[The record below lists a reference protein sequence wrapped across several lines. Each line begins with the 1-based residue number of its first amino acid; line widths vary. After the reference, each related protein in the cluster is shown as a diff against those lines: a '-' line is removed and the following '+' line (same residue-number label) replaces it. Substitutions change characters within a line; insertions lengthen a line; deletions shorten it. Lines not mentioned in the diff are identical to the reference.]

1 MKLPPKP
8 AWFVAALVLCLLVAP
23 LVLSEFSITLLNY
36 IGLASLVVL
45 GLVLLTG
52 VSGLT
57 SFGQAAFVGVGAY
70 TTAVLTTSTELPGG
84 LAWLAASPWLALI
97 AGLLLTVAVAA
108 ALGLITLRLSG
119 HYLPLGT
126 IAWGISLYFLFG
138 TSETLG
144 GHTGRGGLPAI
155 SVFGITLERG
165 REIFYLIWAFVLA
178 AVLTTRNLLDSREG
192 RAIRALKGGR
202 VMAESMGV
210 NTWASR
216 MIVFVLAAMM
226 ACASGWLYA
235 HMQRFVNPTPFSLHA
250 GIEYLFMAVIGGASF
265 VWGAVLGSSVI
276 TVSNQWLRDWLP
288 QIVGQAGNYETI
300 VFGVLMIVI
309 LQRAPEGLWPA
320 LTRRLSGRSAP
331 ARFDRSSTDR
341 SSSLSQQPPVARGET
356 LLDVHQVTKRFGG
369 LVAVDRMSLT
379 VRAGEI
385 VALIGPNGAGKTT
398 MFNVISGVLDATS
411 GAVSFRGRDVTRSES
426 RDIAKLG
433 LSRTFQHVRLLP
445 QMSVL
450 DNVAIGAHRR
460 EHPGLLVG
468 VITGAWRLDRRGE
481 GSLLSESARQLERVG
496 LGEHINDEAGS
507 LPLGKQRTLEIARA
521 LASDPKLLLLDEPA
535 AGLRYLEKRSLAE
548 LLRKLREE
556 GLGVLLVEHDMD
568 FVMTLADRVYV
579 MDFGQKIAEGTPADV
594 QRDPRVIEAYLG
606 GVDEKDAA

>member
-1 MKLPPKP
+1 MSNRIKS
-8 AWFVAALVLCLLVAP
+8 AWLVAAMVLALLAAP

-57 SFGQAAFVGVGAY
+57 SFGQAAFVGLGAY
-70 TTAVLTTSTELPGG
+70 TTALLTTSTALPSE
-84 LAWLAASPWLALI
+84 LAWLGASPWLALF
-97 AGLLLTVAVAA
+97 AGLLLTIAVAA

-138 TSETLG
+138 TSEILG
-144 GHTGRGGLPAI
+144 GHTGRGGLPPI
-155 SVFGITLERG
+155 SFLGRTLESG
-165 REIFYLIWAFVLA
+165 REIFYLIWAFLLA
-178 AVLTTRNLLDSREG
+178 ALLTTRNLLDSREG

-216 MIVFVLAAMM
+216 MVVFVLAAMM

-250 GIEYLFMAVIGGASF
+250 GIEYLFMAVVGGASF
-265 VWGAVLGSSVI
+265 VWGAVLGSSVL

-309 LQRAPEGLWPA
+309 LQRAPDGLWPA
-320 LTRRLSGRSAP
+320 LVRAITGGVGSREAG
-331 ARFDRSSTDR
+331 SSIKR
-341 SSSLSQQPPVARGET
+341 QSSLARKASERKDVI
-356 LLDVHQVTKRFGG
+356 LLDVQGVTKRFGG
-369 LVAVDRMSLT
+369 LVAVDQMTLDA
-379 VRAGEI
+379 RAGEI
-385 VALIGPNGAGKTT
+385 VALIGPNGAGKSTV
-398 MFNVISGVLDATS
+398 FNVISGVLDATS
-411 GAVSFRGRDVTRSES
+411 GVVTFRGRDIAGVAS
-426 RDIAKLG
+426 RDIAKMG

-445 QMSVL
+445 QMSVIE
-450 DNVAIGAHRR
+450 NVAIGAHRR
-460 EHPGLLVG
+460 EYPGLVAG
-468 VITGAWRLDRRGE
+468 VIAGAWRLDRNHE
-481 GSLLSESARQLERVG
+481 SKLLAEAAQQIERVG
-496 LGEHINDEAGS
+496 LSGHAFDAAGS

-521 LASDPKLLLLDEPA
+521 LASDPALLLLDEPA

-556 GLGVLLVEHDMD
+556 GLGILLVEHDMD
-568 FVMTLADRVYV
+568 FVMGLADRVYV
-579 MDFGQKIAEGTPADV
+579 MDFGQKISAGTPIEV

-606 GVDEKDAA
+606 GVDERDAA

>member
-1 MKLPPKP
+1 MKLQAKP
-8 AWFVAALVLCLLVAP
+8 SWFAAALVLCLLIAP

-57 SFGQAAFVGVGAY
+57 SFGQAAFVGLGAY
-70 TTAVLTTSTELPGG
+70 TTAVLTTSTALPSGF
-84 LAWLAASPWLALI
+84 AWLASSPWLALI

-138 TSETLG
+138 TSELLG
-144 GHTGRGGLPAI
+144 GHTGRGGLPPI
-155 SVFGITLERG
+155 SIFGKSLESG

-178 AVLTTRNLLDSREG
+178 TVLTTRNLLDSREG

-309 LQRAPEGLWPA
+309 LQRAPDGLWPA
-320 LTRRLSGRSAP
+320 ITRRIVLRGARS
-331 ARFDRSSTDR
+331 FVETQQ
-341 SSSLSQQPPVARGET
+341 SSLSRDAIVRKNEM
-356 LLDVHQVTKRFGG
+356 LLDAQSISKRFGG
-369 LVAVDRMSLT
+369 LVAVDQMTLNA
-379 VRAGEI
+379 RAGEI
-385 VALIGPNGAGKTT
+385 VALIGPNGAGKSTV
-398 MFNVISGVLDATS
+398 FNVVSGVLDATS
-411 GAVSFRGRDVTRSES
+411 GAISFRGRSIAGVAS
-426 RDIAKLG
+426 RDIAKMG

-445 QMSVL
+445 QMSVI

-460 EHPGLLVG
+460 EYPGLVAG
-468 VITGAWRLDRRGE
+468 AVTGAWRLDRRNE
-481 GSLLSESARQLERVG
+481 SRLLAEAARQIERVG
-496 LGEHINDEAGS
+496 LSEHMLDAAGS

-521 LASDPKLLLLDEPA
+521 LASDPALLLLDEPA

-548 LLRKLREE
+548 LLRKLRDE
-556 GLGVLLVEHDMD
+556 GLGILLVEHDMD
-568 FVMTLADRVYV
+568 FVMGLADRVYV
-579 MDFGQKIAEGTPADV
+579 MDFGQKIAEGTPVDV

-606 GVDEKDAA
+606 GVDERDAA

>member
-1 MKLPPKP
+1 MKVQLK
-8 AWFVAALVLCLLVAP
+8 AGWLVGALALALAVAP

-36 IGLASLVVL
+36 IGLASLVTV

-57 SFGQAAFVGVGAY
+57 SFGQAAFVGLGAY
-70 TTAVLTTSTELPGG
+70 ATAVLTTSKGLSVELT
-84 LAWLAASPWLALI
+84 WLAGSPWLGLL
-97 AGLLLTVAVAA
+97 AGLLLTIAVAA
-108 ALGLITLRLSG
+108 ALGFITLRLSG

-138 TSETLG
+138 TSEMLG
-144 GHTGRGGLPAI
+144 GHTGLGGLPPI
-155 SVFGITLERG
+155 SVFGKPLESG
-165 REIFYLIWAFVLA
+165 REIFYLIWVFVLA
-178 AVLTTRNLLDSREG
+178 GALTTRNLLDSREG

-202 VMAESMGV
+202 VMAEAMGV

-216 MIVFVLAAMM
+216 MVVFVLAAMM

-235 HMQRFVNPTPFSLHA
+235 HLQRFVNPTPFSLHA
-250 GIEYLFMAVIGGASF
+250 GIEYLFMAVVGGANY
-265 VWGAVLGSSVI
+265 VWGALLGASVL

-288 QIVGQAGNYETI
+288 QLVGQAGNFETI
-300 VFGVLMIVI
+300 VFGLLMIVI
-309 LQRAPEGLWPA
+309 LQRAPDGLWPA
-320 LTRRLSGRSAP
+320 ITRRLSVRSAP
-331 ARFDRSSTDR
+331 PRLNRSGA
-341 SSSLSQQPPVARGET
+341 LSQGAPIARAET
-356 LLDVHQVTKRFGG
+356 LLEVKEVTKRFGG

-398 MFNVISGVLDATS
+398 MFNVISGVLAATS
-411 GAVSFRGRDVTRSES
+411 GAVSFRGDDVSKSES

-433 LSRTFQHVRLLP
+433 VSRTFQHVRLLP

-460 EHPGLLVG
+460 EYPGLLVG
-468 VITGAWRLDRRGE
+468 VITGAWRLDGRGE
-481 GSLLSESARQLERVG
+481 AALLNESARQLERVG
-496 LGEHINDEAGS
+496 LGAHVNDEAGS

-535 AGLRYLEKRSLAE
+535 AGLRYLEKRSLTE

-579 MDFGQKIAEGTPADV
+579 MDFGQKIAEGTPAEV

-606 GVDEKDAA
+606 GVDERDAA

>member
-1 MKLPPKP
+1 M
-8 AWFVAALVLCLLVAP
+8 
-23 LVLSEFSITLLNY
+23 LSAFSITLLNY
-36 IGLASLVVL
+36 IGLASLVTL

-52 VSGLT
+52 VGGLT
-57 SFGQAAFVGVGAY
+57 SFGQAAFVGIGAY
-70 TTAVLTTSTELPGG
+70 TTAVLTTSELPGSI
-84 LAWLAASPWLALI
+84 AWLGVSPWLTLI
-97 AGLLLTVAVAA
+97 AGLVLTVIVAGT
-108 ALGLITLRLSG
+108 LGAITLRLSG

-144 GHTGRGGLPAI
+144 GHTGRGGLPPISLFGFELESSRAI
-155 SVFGITLERG
+155 Y
-165 REIFYLIWAFVLA
+165 YLIWAFVLA

-216 MIVFVLAAMM
+216 MVAFVLAAMM
-226 ACASGWLYA
+226 ASASGWLYA
-235 HMQRFVNPTPFSLHA
+235 HLQRFVNPTPFSLHA
-250 GIEYLFMAVIGGASF
+250 GIEYLFMAVVGGASF
-265 VWGAVLGSSVI
+265 VWGALVGSSII
-276 TVSNQWLRDWLP
+276 TMSNQWLRDVMP
-288 QIVGQAGNYETI
+288 QIIGQAGNFETI
-300 VFGVLMIVI
+300 VFGILMIVI
-309 LQRAPEGLWPA
+309 LQYAPDGLWPA
-320 LTRRLSGRSAP
+320 ITRRLSVRSAP
-331 ARFDRSSTDR
+331 PRLDRSST
-341 SSSLSQQPPVARGET
+341 LSQQPPIARGET
-356 LLDVHQVTKRFGG
+356 LLDVQEVTKRFGG
-369 LVAVDRMSLT
+369 LVAVDRMSLA

-411 GAVSFRGRDVTRSES
+411 GTVSFRGRDVTQSES

-460 EHPGLLVG
+460 ERPGLLIG
-468 VITGAWRLDRRGE
+468 VVAGAWRLDRRGE
-481 GSLLSESARQLERVG
+481 ASLLNESARQLERVG
-496 LGEHINDEAGS
+496 LGEHVNDEAGS

-535 AGLRYLEKRSLAE
+535 AGLRFLEKRSLAE

-579 MDFGQKIAEGTPADV
+579 MDFGQKIAEGTPAEV

>member
-1 MKLPPKP
+1 MKLGSKPP
-8 AWFVAALVLCLLVAP
+8 WFVAALVLCLLIAP

-70 TTAVLTTSTELPGG
+70 TTAVLTTSTELPSS
-84 LAWLAASPWLALI
+84 LAWVGASPWLALI
-97 AGLLLTVAVAA
+97 AGLLLTVAIAG

-155 SVFGITLERG
+155 SLFGVTLERG

-178 AVLTTRNLLDSREG
+178 ALLTTRNLLDSREG

-216 MIVFVLAAMM
+216 MVVFVLAAMM

-265 VWGAVLGSSVI
+265 VWGALLGSSVI

-309 LQRAPEGLWPA
+309 LQRAPDGLWPA
-320 LTRRLSGRSAP
+320 VTRRLWRSSAP
-331 ARFDRSSTDR
+331 MRFDHTST
-341 SSSLSQQPPVARGET
+341 LSHQPPIMRGET
-356 LLDVHQVTKRFGG
+356 LLDVQQVTKRFGG
-369 LVAVDRMSLT
+369 LVAVDRMSLA

-411 GAVSFRGRDVTRSES
+411 GSVNFCGRDVTTSES

-445 QMSVL
+445 QMSVQ

-460 EHPGLLVG
+460 ERPRLVVG
-468 VITGAWRLDRRGE
+468 VIAGAWRLDRRAERTLLGE
-481 GSLLSESARQLERVG
+481 SVRQIERVG
-496 LGEHINDEAGS
+496 LAEHANDEAGS

-521 LASDPKLLLLDEPA
+521 LASEPKLLLLDEPA

-579 MDFGQKIAEGTPADV
+579 MDFGQKIADGTPSEV

>member
-1 MKLPPKP
+1 MNLRPKP
-8 AWFVAALVLCLLVAP
+8 TWFVAALVLGLAVAP

-52 VSGLT
+52 ISGLT
-57 SFGQAAFVGVGAY
+57 SFGQAAFVGIGAY
-70 TTAVLTTSTELPGG
+70 TTAVLTTTALPGEWI
-84 LAWLAASPWLALI
+84 WLAESPWLALI
-97 AGLLLTVAVAA
+97 AGLLLTAAISA

-144 GHTGRGGLPAI
+144 GYTGRGGLPPI
-155 SVFGITLERG
+155 SVFNRSLESG
-165 REIFYLIWAFVLA
+165 REIFYLIWIFVLVA
-178 AVLTTRNLLDSREG
+178 MLTTRNLLDSREG

-216 MIVFVLAAMM
+216 MVAFVLAAMM

-265 VWGAVLGSSVI
+265 VWGAITGASI
-276 TVSNQWLRDWLP
+276 FTVSNQWLRDFIP
-288 QIVGQAGNYETI
+288 QIIGQAGSFETI

-309 LQRAPEGLWPA
+309 LQRAPDGLWPA
-320 LTRRLSGRSAP
+320 IVKRIAIREPRRHLDPQRSPPRAP
-331 ARFDRSSTDR
+331 IAHG
-341 SSSLSQQPPVARGET
+341 QA
-356 LLDVHQVTKRFGG
+356 LLDVQDVTKRFGG
-369 LVAVDRMSLT
+369 LVAVDRMSIS
-379 VRAGEI
+379 VKSGEI

-398 MFNVISGVLDATS
+398 MFNVISGVLDPTS
-411 GAVSFRGRDVTRSES
+411 GSVRFLDRAIVGTAS
-426 RDIAKLG
+426 RDIAKMG

-445 QMSVL
+445 TMSVL

-460 EHPGLLVG
+460 AYPGLLTG
-468 VITGAWRLDRRGE
+468 VISGAWRLDRRSE
-481 GSLLSESARQLERVG
+481 AVLLNESAAQIERVG
-496 LGEHINDEAGS
+496 LAAHITDEAGS
-507 LPLGKQRTLEIARA
+507 LPLGQQRTLEIARA
-521 LASDPKLLLLDEPA
+521 LASDPKLVLLDEPA
-535 AGLRYLEKRSLAE
+535 AGLRYMEKRSLSE
-548 LLRKLREE
+548 LLRKLRDE

-568 FVMTLADRVYV
+568 FVMGLADRVVV
-579 MDFGQKIAEGTPADV
+579 MDFGQKIAEGTPAEV
-594 QRDPRVIEAYLG
+594 QRDARVIEAYLG
-606 GVDEKDAA
+606 GVDERDAA